1 MGHLRWIQAVGLC
14 LALASC
20 NVSSEVKLRPH
31 CYASTHS
38 FETTGQC
45 ECQASADDEAS
56 FASSDWNANT
66 SCGASELPPNTV
78 CCAQFGGVSACAC
91 ASPHCSVGVTGECIC
106 NVSVP
111 TSSSEADDDTA
122 VTDCNPDS
130 TMDCCT
136 FASGVCTC
144 TPGHNDQCDTA
155 DGTRVADCTVKNAS
169 VACSDNQLGLSMQV
183 ASCKDVIYEC
193 STDADC
199 DKTCSHSSCARC
211 LTNGSCLCGTESGN
225 GCSY

>member
-1 MGHLRWIQAVGLC
+1 MRHLLWIQAIGCC

-20 NVSSEVKLRPH
+20 NVSSEVELQPH
-31 CYASTHS
+31 CHASTHS
-38 FETTGQC
+38 FATTGQC
-45 ECQASADDEAS
+45 ECEAFADEANFS
-56 FASSDWNANT
+56 SSDWNAHT

-78 CCAQFGGVSACAC
+78 CCTGFGSVNVCAC

-106 NVSVP
+106 GASAP
-111 TSSSEADDDTA
+111 TLSSEAEFDTA

-136 FASGVCTC
+136 FAGGVCTC

-155 DGTRVADCTVKNAS
+155 GGTRVADCTVADAS
-169 VACSDNQLGLSMQV
+169 VTCMGATQV
-183 ASCKDVIYEC
+183 ASCKDVSYEC

-199 DKTCSHSSCARC
+199 DKTCSDPSCARC
-211 LTNGSCLCGTESGN
+211 LTSGSCLCGTKSGN